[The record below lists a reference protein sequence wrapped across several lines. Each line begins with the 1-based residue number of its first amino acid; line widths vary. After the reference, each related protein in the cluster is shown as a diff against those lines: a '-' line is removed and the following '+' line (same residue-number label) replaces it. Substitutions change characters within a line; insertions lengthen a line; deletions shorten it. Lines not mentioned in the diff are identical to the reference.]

1 MLGICCWIHNGFIS
15 PGRDMAT
22 MMVIIT
28 LFLLVDYTH
37 GGPLRTID
45 SNENE
50 THYTHEGIRCRRC
63 DAGTYV
69 EKVCTVP
76 DEQGTCKPC
85 QLGINYS
92 EHLTGLAHCLSCTTC
107 RDDEEEVSLCTPTK
121 NRVCRCKNG
130 TFCPPEHPCEICLPC
145 TTSCP
150 PGQVLQ
156 QPCNSTSDT
165 QCDIS
170 AGHSRKW
177 LIWIYILGPILL
189 FIIIV
194 LFTFC
199 KVKQYN
205 VFSLCLNVLNRAS
218 SKLQSEEPN
227 TMIPL
232 LPLSLPEGTD
242 HDNEDNTIRRAFDIF
257 AKNVKPNEWTRFMRS
272 LRLSDTDIQ
281 DAERTFPMNPYE
293 QRYNM
298 LTTWREQTGSNNVNT
313 LLQNLY
319 SLNMRRT
326 ANDIIKKLIQEQ
338 LYVSN
343 TWCCNDHAS

>member
-1 MLGICCWIHNGFIS
+1 MSTMHYKLS
-15 PGRDMAT
+15 PWSSASAALQFYIRYSVQYLSGSSQKTAHLD
-22 MMVIIT
+22 
-28 LFLLVDYTH
+28 LH
-37 GGPLRTID
+37 PGP
-45 SNENE
+45 
-50 THYTHEGIRCRRC
+50 
-63 DAGTYV
+63 
-69 EKVCTVP
+69 
-76 DEQGTCKPC
+76 
-85 QLGINYS
+85 YS
-92 EHLTGLAHCLSCTTC
+92 PLHH
-107 RDDEEEVSLCTPTK
+107 R
-121 NRVCRCKNG
+121 
-130 TFCPPEHPCEICLPC
+130 LP
-145 TTSCP
+145 
-150 PGQVLQ
+150 
-156 QPCNSTSDT
+156 
-165 QCDIS
+165 
-170 AGHSRKW
+170 
-177 LIWIYILGPILL
+177 IYL
-189 FIIIV
+189 
-194 LFTFC
+194 C

-257 AKNVKPNEWTRFMRS
+257 AKTVKPKEWTRFMRS

-281 DAERTFPMNPYE
+281 DAELTFPMNFYE

-343 TWCCNDHAS
+343 T